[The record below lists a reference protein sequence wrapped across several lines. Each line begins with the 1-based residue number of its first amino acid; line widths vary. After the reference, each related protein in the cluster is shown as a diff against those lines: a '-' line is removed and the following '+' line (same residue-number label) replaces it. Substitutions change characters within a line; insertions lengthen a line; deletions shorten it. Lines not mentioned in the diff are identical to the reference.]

1 MQITVPASLRR
12 NPRDRAIGAL
22 ALPALATRAIDPIV
36 SIVDTAWV
44 ARLGTEPLAALAVAS
59 TIFFAVFSILS
70 FVPMTITPLV
80 AGEVGRGDIPKAGA
94 VASGAV
100 VIALVVG
107 SLVAF
112 GGWLVAA
119 PVTAAFGGT
128 EGVSELATSYLS
140 IRFLAMPAML
150 VVLVGHGVFR
160 GHSDTR
166 TPLMVAIGMNV
177 INVVLD
183 PLMIFGFDMG
193 VTGAAWATV
202 VAQWVAAAWFLA
214 LLYGTHRKR
223 LGIGVAESGIDAAA
237 VKKVLG
243 AGWPM
248 MVRSAALLAAL
259 GATTIAASRI
269 GTPQLAAHQIALQ
282 IWLLLSLVLDAYAI
296 AAQAMVGTDVGA
308 SETEAAWSI
317 SNRLLVLGLGT
328 GLLLSLL
335 LVIVSPWILSIFS
348 VEPVVAREFW
358 SIYPIV
364 VLLQPLT
371 ALVYVLDG
379 IGIGA
384 SAFRFLAS
392 SMVVAGAATLMYLF
406 FAGSTLVGVWSAVVV
421 LTVMRLGA
429 LAMWHRVGP
438 LAPESS
444 RFRGFRAA

>member
-1 MQITVPASLRR
+1 MRITVPASLRR
-12 NPRDRAIGAL
+12 NPRDRAIAAL
-22 ALPALATRAIDPIV
+22 ALPALATLAIDPIV

-59 TIFFAVFSILS
+59 TIFIAVFSILS

-80 AGEVGRGDIPKAGA
+80 AGEVGRGDLPRAGA

-100 VIALVVG
+100 VIALVIG
-107 SLVAF
+107 SVVALA
-112 GGWLVAA
+112 GWLVAA

-128 EGVSELATSYLS
+128 ETVSELAASYLS
-140 IRFLAMPAML
+140 VRFLAMPAML
-150 VVLVGHGVFR
+150 VALVGHGVFR

-166 TPLMVAIGMNV
+166 TPLMVAVGMNV
-177 INVVLD
+177 INIVLD
-183 PLMIFGFDMG
+183 PLLIFGADMG

-202 VAQWVAAAWFLA
+202 AAQWVAAAWFLI

-223 LGIGVAESGIDAAA
+223 LGIGVGESGIDASA
-237 VKKVLG
+237 VRKVLG

-259 GATTIAASRI
+259 GATTVAASRI

-308 SETEAAWSI
+308 GEISAARSI
-317 SNRLLVLGLGT
+317 SNRLLVLGLAS

-348 VEPVVAREFW
+348 VEPVVAAAFW

-371 ALVYVLDG
+371 ALVYVWDG

-384 SAFRFLAS
+384 SAFRFLAG
-392 SMVVAGAATLMYLF
+392 SMVVAGAVTLVYLF
-406 FAGSTLVGVWSAVVV
+406 VAGSTLVGVWSAVVV
-421 LTVMRLGA
+421 LTAIRLGA
-429 LAMWHRVGP
+429 LGTWHRFGP
-438 LAPESS
+438 LAPGSN
-444 RFRGFRAA
+444 RFRGFRAV